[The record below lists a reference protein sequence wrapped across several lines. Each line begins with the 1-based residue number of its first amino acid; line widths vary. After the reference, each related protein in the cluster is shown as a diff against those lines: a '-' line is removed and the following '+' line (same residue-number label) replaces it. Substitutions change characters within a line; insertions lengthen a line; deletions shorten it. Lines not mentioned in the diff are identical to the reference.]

1 MDETTGKKYHAPYCD
16 ACGIS
21 WDEHEI
27 DWSYSEF
34 DWFQCKM
41 TCAVC
46 GVQELDLHCG
56 YLGVKGTTC
65 VHCGA
70 TDADIQV
77 YEWNADAVDCMQ
89 LPAALKT
96 VGAKAFANVAC
107 SFFVLPNT
115 VPAIATDAFPADSTL
130 IVSSSRVGQLAE
142 AAGYAWVNRNDT
154 AEGNYSTDW

>member
-41 TCAVC
+41 TCSVC

-56 YLGVKGTTC
+56 YLGVEGTTC

-70 TDADIQV
+70 LNAKIQ
-77 YEWNADAVDCMQ
+77 
-89 LPAALKT
+89 
-96 VGAKAFANVAC
+96 
-107 SFFVLPNT
+107 
-115 VPAIATDAFPADSTL
+115 I
-130 IVSSSRVGQLAE
+130 
-142 AAGYAWVNRNDT
+142 
-154 AEGNYSTDW
+154 